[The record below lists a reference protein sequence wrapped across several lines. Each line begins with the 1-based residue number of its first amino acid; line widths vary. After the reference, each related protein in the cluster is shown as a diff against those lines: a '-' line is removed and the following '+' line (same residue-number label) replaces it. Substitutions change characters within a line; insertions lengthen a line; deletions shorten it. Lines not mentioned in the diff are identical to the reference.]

1 MAWETGTS
9 FTDRFLPAL
18 SGETKPGLGG
28 TPADLLGGSFKA
40 GGAALGLGLGS
51 LKNSPQALKSL
62 MSSLANK
69 SKSVFNKGTQKFKD
83 MKQFKGQYEPMI
95 PSNVALN
102 LKGKLS
108 GIPSAAAFKA
118 LMNSPEGKRRL
129 IAMGI
134 TAPAAL
140 MIMNSPSSFFDDKS
154 STKGDGLTE
163 QQRLLM
169 AGGSDSG
176 RRGKATLDPQHKSRY
191 GGEFKPTTMQKLGAN
206 MKNPEWW
213 SESISG
219 LPSDTRLMRLGQLMD
234 YYGKTPKGRKDSDDP
249 SKLWAANEAASA
261 KIQATKDAANKPTKP
276 TSILSKLGGKEL
288 DAAIRPLV
296 EKQLGYSDFIPFN
309 QASSDEVDR
318 DVALVK
324 TLVQQY
330 HTVDGMPINEAIDK
344 AVKQVQNTNIPVLPF
359 F

>member
-1 MAWETGTS
+1 MPCINNDNGQPVPGQKGFCPINSTWSESNMVNLVRSQEPRITQDYS
-9 FTDRFLPAL
+9 IEDKKVYTDEKKEGA
-18 SGETKPGLGG
+18 K
-28 TPADLLGGSFKA
+28 FKKVEDVIN
-40 GGAALGLGLGS
+40 
-51 LKNSPQALKSL
+51 KNKLNQTKSL
-62 MSSLANK
+62 PQLMSNMSSNFMTPNSQRRETFDAGIN
-69 SKSVFNKGTQKFKD
+69 
-83 MKQFKGQYEPMI
+83 PMT
-95 PSNVALN
+95 
-102 LKGKLS
+102 GKKLP
-108 GIPSAAAFKA
+108 G
-118 LMNSPEGKRRL
+118 
-129 IAMGI
+129 AM
-134 TAPAAL
+134 
-140 MIMNSPSSFFDDKS
+140 
-154 STKGDGLTE
+154 TK
-163 QQRLLM
+163 
-169 AGGSDSG
+169 
-176 RRGKATLDPQHKSRY
+176 
-191 GGEFKPTTMQKLGAN
+191 MQKLGAN

-219 LPSDTRLMRLGQLMD
+219 LPSDTRLMRLGQLMN

-261 KIQATKDAANKPTKP
+261 KIQAAKDAAANKTTKP
-276 TSILSKLGGKEL
+276 TSVLSKLGGEEL